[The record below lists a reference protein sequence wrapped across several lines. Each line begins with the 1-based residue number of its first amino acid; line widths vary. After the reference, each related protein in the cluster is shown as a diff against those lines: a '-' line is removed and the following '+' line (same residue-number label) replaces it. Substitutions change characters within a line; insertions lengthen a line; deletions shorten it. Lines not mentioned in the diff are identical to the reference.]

1 MLGLMQEWP
10 LLCHK
15 ILDNAAR
22 QHGHREIVSRS
33 IEGPIVRTN
42 YAEVRTRALKV
53 AQRLERDG
61 YRLGDRIATLAWNT
75 ARHIEAWYGIMGIGA
90 VYHTLNPRLFPE
102 QIAWIMNHAEDKL
115 LFTDLTFLPLVEKIA
130 GSVKSLGKV
139 VVFTDAAHM
148 PASSLPNV
156 VAYED
161 WLAEAD
167 GDFQWKS
174 FDENTAA
181 GMCYTSGTT
190 GEPKGVLYSH
200 RSNVL
205 HAMIAAMP
213 DAMGI
218 SSRDTI
224 LPVVPMFHANA
235 WGLGQSGPMI
245 GAKLVMPG
253 GKMDGPSIYELLDTE
268 KVTFTAAVPTVW
280 LMLLQ
285 FLEESG
291 KKLPYLKKVVI
302 GGSACPRAMTEKF
315 QENYDVEVIHAW
327 GMTEMSPLGTL
338 GTLKPEYAGLA
349 GDDRLTIQEKQ
360 GYSPFGVE
368 MKVTD
373 DANVEHPWDGKT
385 FGRLKVRGPAVARA
399 YYGGAGAEQFDEE
412 GWFDTGDVAH
422 IDPSGYM
429 QITDR
434 AKDVIK
440 SGGEWISTIDLEN
453 LAVGHPDIAEAAV
466 IGVRHSKWDERPLLV
481 VVRKPGKEPSKSEI
495 LGYMDGKVAKWWMP
509 DDVAFVD
516 EIPHTA
522 TGKIQKTKLRE
533 QFSGYRLPTE

>member
-15 ILDNAAR
+15 VLDAAAT
-22 QHGHREIVSRS
+22 QHGKREIVTRS
-33 IEGPIVRTN
+33 IEGPIVRTT
-42 YAEVRTRALKV
+42 YTDIRTRSLKL

-61 YRLGDRIATLAWNT
+61 FQLGDRIATLAWNS
-75 ARHIEAWYGIMGIGA
+75 ARHLEAWYGIMGIGA
-90 VYHTLNPRLFPE
+90 IYHTLNPRLFPE
-102 QIAWIMNHAEDKL
+102 QLAWIMNHAEDKAI
-115 LFTDLTFLPLVEKIA
+115 FVDLTFVPLLEKIA
-130 GSVKSLGKV
+130 GQVKSLTKV
-139 VVFTDAAHM
+139 IVLTDRAHM
-148 PASSLPNV
+148 PETALANAV
-156 VAYED
+156 CYED

-167 GDFQWKS
+167 GNFQWKE
-174 FDENTAA
+174 FDEQTAA

-190 GEPKGVLYSH
+190 GGPKGVLYSH

-218 SSRDTI
+218 SARDVI

-235 WGLGQSGPMI
+235 WGLGQAAPMI

-253 GKMDGPSIYELLDTE
+253 AKMDGASIYELLDTE
-268 KVTFTAAVPTVW
+268 KVTFSAAVPTVW

-285 FLEESG
+285 YLEETG
-291 KKLPYLKKVVI
+291 KKLPFLNKVVI
-302 GGSACPRAMTEKF
+302 GGSACPRVITKKF
-315 QENYDVEVIHAW
+315 QDNYDVEVVHAW

-338 GTLKPEYAGLA
+338 CTMKPETQNLEGEERLA
-349 GDDRLTIQEKQ
+349 IQKTQ
-360 GYSPFGVE
+360 GFAPFGVE

-373 DANVEHPWDGKT
+373 DHDNAHAWDGKT

-399 YYGGAGAEQFDEE
+399 YYGGAGAEQFDED
-412 GWFDTGDVAH
+412 GWFDTGDVAF
-422 IDPSGYM
+422 IDPNGYM

-466 IGVRHSKWDERPLLV
+466 IGISHPKWDERPLLV
-481 VVRKPGKEPSKSEI
+481 VVAKAGKEPSKSEI
-495 LGYMDGKVAKWWMP
+495 LGFMDGKVAKWWMP
-509 DDVAFVD
+509 DDVAFVS

-522 TGKIQKTKLRE
+522 TGKIQKTTLRE
-533 QFSGYRLPTE
+533 QFKDYRLPTA

>member
-15 ILDNAAR
+15 VLDAAAT
-22 QHGHREIVSRS
+22 QHGKREIVTRS
-33 IEGPIVRTN
+33 IEGPIVRTT
-42 YAEVRTRALKV
+42 YTDIRTRSLKL

-61 YRLGDRIATLAWNT
+61 FQLGDRIATLAWNS
-75 ARHIEAWYGIMGIGA
+75 ARHLEAWYGIMGIGA
-90 VYHTLNPRLFPE
+90 IYHTLNPRLFPE
-102 QIAWIMNHAEDKL
+102 QLAWIMNHAEDKAI
-115 LFTDLTFLPLVEKIA
+115 FVDLTFVPLLEKIA
-130 GSVKSLGKV
+130 GQVKSLTKV
-139 VVFTDAAHM
+139 IVLTDRAHM
-148 PASSLPNV
+148 PETALANAV
-156 VAYED
+156 CYED

-167 GDFQWKS
+167 GNFQWKE
-174 FDENTAA
+174 FDEHTAA

-190 GEPKGVLYSH
+190 GGPKGVLYSH

-205 HAMIAAMP
+205 HAMMAAMP

-218 SSRDTI
+218 SARDVI

-235 WGLGQSGPMI
+235 WGLGQAAPMI

-253 GKMDGPSIYELLDTE
+253 AKMDGASIYELLDTE
-268 KVTFTAAVPTVW
+268 KVTFSAAVPTVW

-285 FLEESG
+285 YLEETG
-291 KKLPYLKKVVI
+291 KKLPFLNKVVI
-302 GGSACPRAMTEKF
+302 GGSACPRVITQKF
-315 QENYDVEVIHAW
+315 QDNYDVEVVHAW

-338 GTLKPEYAGLA
+338 CTMKPETQDLEGEERLA
-349 GDDRLTIQEKQ
+349 IQKTQ
-360 GYSPFGVE
+360 GFAPFGVE

-373 DANVEHPWDGKT
+373 DHDNAHAWDGKT

-399 YYGGAGAEQFDEE
+399 YYGGAGAEQFDED
-412 GWFDTGDVAH
+412 GWFDTGDVAF
-422 IDPSGYM
+422 IDPNGYM

-466 IGVRHSKWDERPLLV
+466 IGIIHPKWDERPLLV
-481 VVRKPGKEPSKSEI
+481 VVPKAGKEPSKSEI
-495 LGYMDGKVAKWWMP
+495 LGFMDGKVAKWWMP
-509 DDVAFVD
+509 DDVAFVS

-522 TGKIQKTKLRE
+522 TGKIQKTALRE
-533 QFSGYRLPTE
+533 QFKDYRLPTA

>member
-15 ILDNAAR
+15 VLDAAAT
-22 QHGHREIVSRS
+22 QHGKREIVTRS
-33 IEGPIVRTN
+33 IEGPIVRTT
-42 YAEVRTRALKV
+42 YTDIRTRSLKL

-61 YRLGDRIATLAWNT
+61 FQLGDRIATLAWNS
-75 ARHIEAWYGIMGIGA
+75 ARHLEAWYGIMGIGA
-90 VYHTLNPRLFPE
+90 IYHTLNPRLFPE
-102 QIAWIMNHAEDKL
+102 QLAWIMNHAEDKAI
-115 LFTDLTFLPLVEKIA
+115 FVDLTFVPLLEKIA
-130 GSVKSLGKV
+130 GQVKSLTKV
-139 VVFTDAAHM
+139 IVLTDRAHM
-148 PASSLPNV
+148 PETALANAV
-156 VAYED
+156 CYED
-161 WLAEAD
+161 WLAEVD
-167 GDFQWKS
+167 GNFQWKE
-174 FDENTAA
+174 FDEHTAA

-190 GEPKGVLYSH
+190 GGPKGVLYSH

-205 HAMIAAMP
+205 HAMMAAMP

-218 SSRDTI
+218 SARDVI

-235 WGLGQSGPMI
+235 WGLGQAAPMI

-253 GKMDGPSIYELLDTE
+253 AKMDGASIYELLDTE
-268 KVTFTAAVPTVW
+268 KVTFSAAVPTVW

-285 FLEESG
+285 YLEETG
-291 KKLPYLKKVVI
+291 KKLPFLNKVVI
-302 GGSACPRAMTEKF
+302 GGSACPRVITQKF
-315 QENYDVEVIHAW
+315 QDNYDVEVVHAW

-338 GTLKPEYAGLA
+338 CTMKPETQDLEGEERLA
-349 GDDRLTIQEKQ
+349 IQKTQ
-360 GYSPFGVE
+360 GFAPFGVE

-373 DANVEHPWDGKT
+373 DHDNAHAWDGKT

-399 YYGGAGAEQFDEE
+399 YYGGAGAEQFDED
-412 GWFDTGDVAH
+412 GWFDTGDVAF
-422 IDPSGYM
+422 IDPNGYM

-466 IGVRHSKWDERPLLV
+466 IGISHPKWDERPLLV
-481 VVRKPGKEPSKSEI
+481 VVAKAGKEPSKSEI
-495 LGYMDGKVAKWWMP
+495 LGFMDGKVAKWWMP
-509 DDVAFVD
+509 DDVAFVS

-522 TGKIQKTKLRE
+522 TGKIQKTTLRE
-533 QFSGYRLPTE
+533 QFKDYRLPTA